1 MLILYYWIKVLTFAD
16 GPLQRPIGEK
26 ARQRYSEF
34 IEFAIADLTQ
44 VL

>member
-1 MLILYYWIKVLTFAD
+1 MSLCN
-16 GPLQRPIGEK
+16 GPMGEK
-26 ARQRYSEF
+26 ARQRYFEF